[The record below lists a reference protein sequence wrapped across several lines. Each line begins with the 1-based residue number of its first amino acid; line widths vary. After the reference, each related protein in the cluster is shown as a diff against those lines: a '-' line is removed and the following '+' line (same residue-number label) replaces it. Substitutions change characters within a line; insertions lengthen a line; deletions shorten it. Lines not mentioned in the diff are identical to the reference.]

1 MKLIH
6 ALILMFFVLIA
17 LYLGLGPTGNHGAS
31 VATVF
36 NAGGP
41 QVVSTVKALQG
52 R

>member
-1 MKLIH
+1 MKLLH
-6 ALILMFFVLIA
+6 ALIITFFVLIA
-17 LYLGLGPTGNHGAS
+17 LYLGLGPASNHGAA